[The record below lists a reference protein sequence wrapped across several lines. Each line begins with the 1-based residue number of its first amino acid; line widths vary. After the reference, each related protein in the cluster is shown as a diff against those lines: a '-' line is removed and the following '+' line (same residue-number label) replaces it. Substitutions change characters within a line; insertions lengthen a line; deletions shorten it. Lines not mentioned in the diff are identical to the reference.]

1 MTNKV
6 RALGYL
12 GLTTDDLQGWRDLAG
27 PLLGADPVDR
37 GEDAVDIRLDAR
49 EWRVRVS
56 EAAANDLAFA
66 GWELADDSELD
77 AVVADLAQA
86 GHEFVEAGDAQRM
99 DRGVQRLVTG
109 TDPDGNA
116 VELFHSAAV
125 SGSPFVSQRGARFE
139 TGPGVGH
146 MVLFVSDLD
155 RMLAFYCGILGLKV
169 TDVIHLSKE
178 TIYFL
183 RCNER
188 HHSLALVPGR
198 ETFTLQHIM
207 LEVDSIDAVGAA
219 FERCDAAELAQ
230 TNLGRHSND
239 EMFSFYALAPGGYTV
254 EYGAGGRLIDEHEHR
269 GASYTTTSW
278 WGHRD
283 LKPSR

>member
-1 MTNKV
+1 M
-6 RALGYL
+6 
-12 GLTTDDLQGWRDLAG
+12 
-27 PLLGADPVDR
+27 
-37 GEDAVDIRLDAR
+37 
-49 EWRVRVS
+49 
-56 EAAANDLAFA
+56 
-66 GWELADDSELD
+66 
-77 AVVADLAQA
+77 
-86 GHEFVEAGDAQRM
+86 
-99 DRGVQRLVTG
+99 QRLVVG
-109 TDPDGNA
+109 SDPDGNA

-125 SGSPFVSQRGARFE
+125 SGSPFVSPPRGASFE
-139 TGPGVGH
+139 TSPPGVGH

-155 RMLAFYCGILGLKV
+155 RMLEFYCGLLGLKV

-198 ETFTLQHIM
+198 ENFTLQHIM
-207 LEVDSIDAVGAA
+207 LEVDSVDAVGAA
-219 FERCDAAELAQ
+219 FERCDVAEVAQ

-254 EYGAGGRLIDEHEHR
+254 EYGAGGRLINEHEHR

>member
-12 GLTTDDLQGWRDLAG
+12 GLTTTDLPAWRELSG
-27 PLLGADPVDR
+27 PLLGAQPVTHAS
-37 GEDAVDIRLDAR
+37 GAVDIRLDSR

-56 EAAANDLAFA
+56 ESDKNDLQFA
-66 GWELADDSELD
+66 GWELADDRELD
-77 AVVADLAQA
+77 ALVVDLTAA
-86 GHEFVEAGDAQRM
+86 GHHFADADEAQRA
-99 DRGVQRLVTG
+99 DRGVQRLVVG
-109 TDPDGNA
+109 TDPDGNN

-125 SGSPFVSQRGARFE
+125 SGESFVSPHGASFE
-139 TGPGVGH
+139 TTPGVGH
-146 MVLFVSDLD
+146 MVLFVADLD
-155 RMLAFYCGILGLKV
+155 QMLDFYCGVLGLKV

-198 ETFTLQHIM
+198 ESFTLQHIM
-207 LEVDSIDAVGAA
+207 LEVDSVDAVGAA
-219 FERCDAAELAQ
+219 FERCDGVGLAQ

-254 EYGAGGRLIDEHEHR
+254 EYGAGGRLIDEHAHR